1 MNINATLIAQGITFF
16 LFIWLT
22 MKFVWPMVKQAMNE
36 RQQKIADGLAAA
48 EKGVRD
54 LEKARDEAKQILDA
68 AKNQAAD
75 LLNQANKRSTEI
87 VEEAK
92 KEARDEGERLVA
104 SARAQIEQEIAR
116 AREELRR
123 EVASLAVLGAGKVLG
138 REIDARAHAEL
149 LDKVANE
156 L

>member
-1 MNINATLIAQGITFF
+1 MNLNATLIAQGITFF
-16 LFIWLT
+16 LFIWMT
-22 MKFVWPMVKQAMNE
+22 MRFVWPMVKQAMDE

-54 LEKARDEAKQILDA
+54 LDTARDEARKLLDD

-75 LLNQANKRSTEI
+75 LLSQANKRSSEI
-87 VEEAK
+87 VEESK
-92 KEARDEGERLVA
+92 KEAREEGSRLVA
-104 SARAQIEQEIAR
+104 SARAQIDQELAR
-116 AREELRR
+116 AREELRK
-123 EVASLAVLGAGKVLG
+123 EVATLAVVGAGKVLG
-138 REIDARAHAEL
+138 REIDAKAHAEL

>member
-1 MNINATLIAQGITFF
+1 MNATLIAQGITFF
-16 LFIWLT
+16 LFIWMT

-54 LEKARDEAKQILDA
+54 LEKATAEARQVLEQ
-68 AKNQAAD
+68 AKIQAAD
-75 LLNQANKRSTEI
+75 LLNQANKRAGEI

-92 KEARDEGERLVA
+92 KEARNEGDRLVA
-104 SARAQIEQEIAR
+104 SARGQIEQEVAR
-116 AREELRR
+116 ARETLRK
-123 EVASLAVLGAGKVLG
+123 EVASLAVAGAGKVLG
-138 REIDARAHAEL
+138 REIDAKAHAEL

>member
-16 LFIWLT
+16 LFIWMT
-22 MKFVWPMVKQAMNE
+22 MRFVWPMIKTAMDE
-36 RQQKIADGLAAA
+36 RQKKIADGLAAA

-54 LEKARDEAKQILDA
+54 LEQASAEAKKVLDD

-75 LLNQANKRSTEI
+75 LLNQANKRSSEI
-87 VEEAK
+87 VEESK
-92 KEARDEGERLVA
+92 KDAREEGARLVA
-104 SARAQIEQEIAR
+104 TARVQIEQDVTR
-116 AREELRR
+116 ASEQLRK
-123 EVASLAVLGAGKVLG
+123 EVAALAVVGAGRILG
-138 REIDARAHAEL
+138 REIDAKAHADL

>member
-16 LFIWLT
+16 LFIWMT
-22 MKFVWPMVKQAMNE
+22 MRFVWPMMKTAMDE
-36 RQQKIADGLAAA
+36 RQKKIADGLAAA

-54 LEKARDEAKQILDA
+54 LEQASAEAKKVLDE

-75 LLNQANKRSTEI
+75 LLNQANKRSSEI
-87 VEEAK
+87 VEESK
-92 KEARDEGERLVA
+92 KEAREEGARLVA
-104 SARAQIEQEIAR
+104 TARVQIDQEVTR
-116 AREELRR
+116 AREQLRK
-123 EVASLAVLGAGKVLG
+123 EVAALAVVGAGKILS
-138 REIDARAHAEL
+138 REIDAKAHADL

>member
-16 LFIWLT
+16 LFIWMT
-22 MKFVWPMVKQAMNE
+22 MKFVWPMIKTAMDE
-36 RQQKIADGLAAA
+36 RQTKIADGLAAA

-54 LEKARDEAKQILDA
+54 LELARGEAKKLLDD

-75 LLNQANKRSTEI
+75 LLNQANKRSSEI
-87 VEEAK
+87 IEESK
-92 KEARDEGERLVA
+92 KEARHEGERLVA
-104 SARAQIEQEIAR
+104 SARGQIEQEIAR
-116 AREELRR
+116 AREELRK
-123 EVASLAVLGAGKVLG
+123 EVASLAVIGAGKVLG
-138 REIDARAHAEL
+138 REIDATTHADL

>member
-1 MNINATLIAQGITFF
+1 MNMNATLIAQGITFF
-16 LFIWLT
+16 LFIWMT

-54 LEKARDEAKQILDA
+54 LEKATAEARQVLEQ
-68 AKNQAAD
+68 AKTQAAD
-75 LLNQANKRSTEI
+75 LLNQANKRSSEI

-92 KEARDEGERLVA
+92 KEARNEGDRLVA
-104 SARAQIEQEIAR
+104 SARGQIEQEVAR
-116 AREELRR
+116 ARETLRK
-123 EVASLAVLGAGKVLG
+123 EVASLAVVGAGKVLG
-138 REIDARAHAEL
+138 REIDAKAHADL